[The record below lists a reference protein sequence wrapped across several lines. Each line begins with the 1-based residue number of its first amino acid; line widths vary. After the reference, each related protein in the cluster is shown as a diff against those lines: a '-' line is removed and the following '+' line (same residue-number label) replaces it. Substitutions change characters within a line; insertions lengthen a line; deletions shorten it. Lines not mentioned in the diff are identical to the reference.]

1 MKTRRL
7 GHSTLDVS
15 AIGLGCMGLSHAF
28 GPPTPHDAAVRLIRQ
43 AHDVGYTFFD
53 TAESYTGTYPDGTP
67 SINEEIVGEALRLVR
82 SEVVIATK
90 FGVEITGQGLRTDS
104 RPETI
109 RASVD
114 GSLRRLGV
122 DRIDLFYQ
130 HRQDPGVPVE
140 DVAGVMGDLIDA
152 GKIAA
157 WGLSEVDE
165 DTIRRAHAVT
175 PVTAVQNRYSMLARH
190 YETVFATLDELG
202 IALVA
207 FSPLANGF
215 LTGPQTKG
223 AQFDATTDY
232 RARMPQY
239 SDEGI
244 DRNQQLLDLIT
255 GLATE
260 KSVTPAQIS
269 LAWMLGKHP
278 WIVPIPGTRS
288 PARLRENAAATEIDL
303 TSKEIIRID
312 AALDALPTP
321 MVFGGSTRVR

>member
-7 GHSTLDVS
+7 GSSALDVS

-28 GPPTPHDAAVRLIRQ
+28 GPPTPRDEAIRLIRD
-43 AHDVGYTFFD
+43 AHDLGYTFFD
-53 TAESYTGTYPDGTP
+53 TAECYTGTFPDGTP
-67 SINEEIVGEALRLVR
+67 SNNEELVGEALRPVR
-82 SEVVIATK
+82 DEVVIATK
-90 FGVEITGQGLRTDS
+90 FGVEITDEGLRTDS

-109 RASVD
+109 RSSVD

-122 DRIDLFYQ
+122 ERIDLYYQ
-130 HRQDPGVPVE
+130 HRQDPTVPVE
-140 DVAGVMGDLIDA
+140 DVAGVMGELIDA
-152 GKIAA
+152 GKIAT

-165 DTIRRAHAVT
+165 GTIRRAHAVT
-175 PVTAVQNRYSMLARH
+175 PVTAVQNRYSMLARR
-190 YETVFATLDELG
+190 YEDVFAALDELS

-215 LTGPQTKG
+215 LTGPQSKG
-223 AQFDATTDY
+223 TRFDATTDY

-244 DRNQQLLDLIT
+244 DRNQQLLDLVT
-255 GLATE
+255 ALAAD
-260 KSVTPAQIS
+260 KSATPAQVS

-288 PARLRENAAATEIDL
+288 SERLRENAAAADMDL
-303 TSKEIIRID
+303 TGEEIARVD
-312 AALDALPTP
+312 AALDALPAP
-321 MVFGGSTRVR
+321 MVFGGSAQSR